1 MACRR
6 CMYQWAMLLGLEPG
20 FCDGE
25 GHYAD
30 RLQHKLQLISPPSQI
45 AIAARDEDEPFRQD
59 RKL

>member
-1 MACRR
+1 
-6 CMYQWAMLLGLEPG
+6 MYRWAMLLGLEPG

-30 RLQHKLQLISPPSQI
+30 RLQHKLQLISPRSQI
-45 AIAARDEDEPFRQD
+45 AIAARDEDKPFRQD